1 MRRMLKMFS
10 KKVFIL
16 TILFFLIV
24 IFNALF
30 IVKQTEQALILQFGD
45 PIRIIKEPGLKI
57 KIPLIQ
63 NAIFYDTR
71 VLDFDAEV
79 EEVILS
85 DQKRLL
91 VDAFIRYRIVD
102 PLKFYQSVGNERN
115 FKARIGG
122 ILSGSLRRVLG
133 SDPLEVVLSVNRSEL
148 MKKIQ
153 GEIGNDATDFG
164 VEMVDVRIKRA
175 DLPKANSEAIF
186 GRMRA
191 EREKEARQF
200 RAEGSEESQ
209 IIKSKAE
216 KERTIIIAEANKKSQ
231 TIKGEGDGEAVKIYA
246 KAFNKDKEFFAFYR
260 SMEAYKKAF
269 NEGEDDPIL
278 ILSPDSDFFKYFNN
292 KSGK

>member
-1 MRRMLKMFS
+1 MP
-10 KKVFIL
+10 V
-16 TILFFLIV
+16 ILFLIIV
-24 IFNALF
+24 FFSALF
-30 IVKQTEQALILQFGD
+30 IVKQTEQALVLQFGD
-45 PIRIIKEPGLKI
+45 PIRVIKKPGLKI

-91 VDAFIRYRIVD
+91 VDAFIRYKIVD
-102 PLKFYQSVGNERN
+102 PLKFYQSVGDENG
-115 FKARIGG
+115 FKARVGG

-133 SDPLEVVLSVNRSEL
+133 SDPLEVVLSVDRSEL
-148 MKKIQ
+148 MEKIQ
-153 GEIGNDATDFG
+153 EGIDNEAVNFG
-164 VEMVDVRIKRA
+164 VKMVDVRIKRA

-186 GRMRA
+186 ARMRA

-216 KERTIIIAEANKKSQ
+216 KERTVIIAEANKKSQ
-231 TIKGEGDGEAVKIYA
+231 TIRGEGDGSAIKIYA
-246 KAFNKDKEFFAFYR
+246 KAFNKDKEFFKFYR
-260 SMEAYKKAF
+260 SMEAYKKVF
-269 NEGEDDPIL
+269 KEGDDDPTL
-278 ILSPDSDFFKYFNN
+278 ILSPESDFFKYFGN

>member
-1 MRRMLKMFS
+1 MLKMFS
-10 KKVFIL
+10 KKIFIPV
-16 TILFFLIV
+16 ILFLIFV
-24 IFNALF
+24 FFSALF
-30 IVKQTEQALILQFGD
+30 IVKQTEQALVLQFGD
-45 PIRIIKEPGLKI
+45 PIRVIKKPGLKI

-91 VDAFIRYRIVD
+91 VDAFLRYKITD
-102 PLKFYQSVGNERN
+102 PLKFYQSVGNEN
-115 FKARIGG
+115 GFKARVGG

-133 SDPLEVVLSVNRSEL
+133 SDPLEVVLSVDRSEL
-148 MKKIQ
+148 MEKIQ
-153 GEIGNDATDFG
+153 EGIDNEAVNFG
-164 VEMVDVRIKRA
+164 VKMVDVRIKRA

-186 GRMRA
+186 ARMRA

-216 KERTIIIAEANKKSQ
+216 KERTVIIAEANKKSQ
-231 TIKGEGDGEAVKIYA
+231 TSRGEGDGSAIKIYA
-246 KAFNKDKEFFAFYR
+246 KAFNKDKEFFKFYR
-260 SMEAYKKAF
+260 SMEAYKKVF
-269 NEGEDDPIL
+269 KEGDDDPTL
-278 ILSPDSDFFKYFNN
+278 ILSPESDFFKYFGN

>member
-1 MRRMLKMFS
+1 MNNKKIFLPIIFIFIIFFS
-10 KKVFIL
+10 S
-16 TILFFLIV
+16 
-24 IFNALF
+24 LF
-30 IVKQTEQALILQFGD
+30 IVKQTEQALVLQFGD
-45 PIRIIKEPGLKI
+45 PIRVIKKPGLKV

-91 VDAFIRYRIVD
+91 VDAFIRYQIVD
-102 PLKFYQSVGNERN
+102 PLKFYQTVSNEAG
-115 FKARIGG
+115 FKARVGG

-133 SDPLEVVLSVNRSEL
+133 SDPLEVVLSQDRFEL
-148 MKKIQ
+148 MEKIQ
-153 GEIGNDATDFG
+153 EGIDVETINFG
-164 VEMVDVRIKRA
+164 VKMVDVRIKRA

-186 GRMRA
+186 ARMRA

-209 IIKSKAE
+209 RIKSKAE
-216 KERTIIIAEANKKSQ
+216 KEKAVILANANKESQ
-231 TIKGEGDGEAVKIYA
+231 TIRGEGDGESVRIYA
-246 KAFNKDKEFFAFYR
+246 ETFKKDEDFFSFYR

-269 NEGEDDPIL
+269 KDGDDEPTL
-278 ILSPDSDFFKYFNN
+278 ILSPDSDFFKYFDS

>member
-1 MRRMLKMFS
+1 MFN
-10 KKVFIL
+10 KKIFLPIIL
-16 TILFFLIV
+16 IFLLIFFS
-24 IFNALF
+24 ALF
-30 IVKQTEQALILQFGD
+30 IVRQTEQALVLQFGD
-45 PIRIIKEPGLKI
+45 PIRVIKEPGLKI

-91 VDAFIRYRIVD
+91 VDAFIRYQIVD
-102 PLKFYQSVGNERN
+102 PLKFYQTVSNEAG
-115 FKARIGG
+115 FKARVGG

-133 SDPLEVVLSVNRSEL
+133 SDPLEVVLSQDRFEL
-148 MKKIQ
+148 MEKIQ
-153 GEIGNDATDFG
+153 EGIDVETINFG
-164 VEMVDVRIKRA
+164 VKMVDVRIKRA

-186 GRMRA
+186 ARMRA

-209 IIKSKAE
+209 RIKSKAE
-216 KERTIIIAEANKKSQ
+216 KEKAVILANANKESQ
-231 TIKGEGDGEAVKIYA
+231 TIRGEGDGESVRIYA
-246 KAFNKDKEFFAFYR
+246 ETFKKDEDFFSFFR

-269 NEGEDDPIL
+269 KDGDDEPTL
-278 ILSPDSDFFKYFNN
+278 ILSPDSDFFKYFDS

>member
-1 MRRMLKMFS
+1 MFS
-10 KKVFIL
+10 KKIFVPIIL
-16 TILFFLIV
+16 VLLFTIFS
-24 IFNALF
+24 ALF
-30 IVKQTEQALILQFGD
+30 IVKQTEQALVLQFGD
-45 PIRIIKEPGLKI
+45 PIRVIKEPGLKI

-91 VDAFIRYRIVD
+91 MDAFIRYQIVD
-102 PLKFYQSVGNERN
+102 PLKFYQSVSNEN
-115 FKARIGG
+115 GFKARVGG

-133 SDPLEVVLSVNRSEL
+133 SNPLEVVLSVNRSEL
-148 MKKIQ
+148 MEKIQ
-153 GEIGNDATDFG
+153 GELDNESSNFG
-164 VEMVDVRIKRA
+164 VKMIDVRIKRA

-186 GRMRA
+186 ARMRA

-216 KERTIIIAEANKKSQ
+216 KERTVIIADANKKSQ
-231 TIKGEGDGEAVKIYA
+231 TIKGEGDGKAIKIYA
-246 KAFNKDKEFFAFYR
+246 EAFNKDKEFFKFYR
-260 SMEAYKKAF
+260 SMEAYKKVF
-269 NEGEDDPIL
+269 KEGEDEPTL
-278 ILSPDSDFFKYFNN
+278 ILSPDSDFFKYFGNQ
-292 KSGK
+292 SGK

>member
-1 MRRMLKMFS
+1 MLS
-10 KKVFIL
+10 KKTL
-16 TILFFLIV
+16 TPIIVVLLLI
-24 IFNALF
+24 IFSALF
-30 IVKQTEQALILQFGD
+30 VVKQTEQALVLQFGD
-45 PIRIIKEPGLKI
+45 PIRVIKKPGLKI

-63 NAIFYDTR
+63 NAVFYDTR

-102 PLKFYQSVGNERN
+102 PLKFYQSVGNESG
-115 FKARIGG
+115 FKARVGG

-133 SDPLEVVLSVNRSEL
+133 SDPLEVVLSQDRFQL
-148 MKKIQ
+148 MDKIQ
-153 GEIGNDATDFG
+153 EGIDNEAVNFG
-164 VEMVDVRIKRA
+164 VKMVDVRIKRA

-186 GRMRA
+186 ARMRA

-209 IIKSKAE
+209 RIKSKAE
-216 KERTIIIAEANKKSQ
+216 KEKAVILAEANKQSQ
-231 TIKGEGDGEAVKIYA
+231 TIRGEGDGESVRIYA
-246 KAFNKDKEFFAFYR
+246 ETFKKDEDFFAFYR

-269 NEGEDDPIL
+269 KEGEDEPTL
-278 ILSPDSDFFKYFNN
+278 ILSPDSDFFKYFDS

>member
-1 MRRMLKMFS
+1 MP
-10 KKVFIL
+10 V
-16 TILFFLIV
+16 ILFLIIV
-24 IFNALF
+24 FFSALF
-30 IVKQTEQALILQFGD
+30 IVKQTEQALVLQFGD
-45 PIRIIKEPGLKI
+45 PIRVIKKPGLKI

-91 VDAFIRYRIVD
+91 VDAFLRYKITD
-102 PLKFYQSVGNERN
+102 PLKFYQSVGNEN
-115 FKARIGG
+115 GFKARVGG

-133 SDPLEVVLSVNRSEL
+133 SDPLEVVLSVDRSEL
-148 MKKIQ
+148 MEKIQ
-153 GEIGNDATDFG
+153 EGIDNEAVNFG
-164 VEMVDVRIKRA
+164 VKMVDVRIKRA

-186 GRMRA
+186 ARMRA

-209 IIKSKAE
+209 RIKAKAE
-216 KERTIIIAEANKKSQ
+216 KEKTVIIAEANKEAQ
-231 TIKGEGDGEAVKIYA
+231 TVRGEGDGESVKIYA
-246 KAFNKDKEFFAFYR
+246 ETFSKDKEFFSFYR

-269 NEGEDDPIL
+269 KDGKDEPTL
-278 ILSPDSDFFKYFNN
+278 ILSPDSDFFKYFDS

>member
-1 MRRMLKMFS
+1 MFS
-10 KKVFIL
+10 KKIFVPIIL
-16 TILFFLIV
+16 VLLFTIFS
-24 IFNALF
+24 ALF
-30 IVKQTEQALILQFGD
+30 IVKQTEQALVLQFGD

-91 VDAFIRYRIVD
+91 VDAFIRYQIVD
-102 PLKFYQSVGNERN
+102 PLKFYQSVSNEN
-115 FKARIGG
+115 GFKARVGG
-122 ILSGSLRRVLG
+122 I
-133 SDPLEVVLSVNRSEL
+133 DPLEVVLSAKRSEL
-148 MKKIQ
+148 MEKIQ
-153 GEIGNDATDFG
+153 GELDKESVNFG
-164 VEMVDVRIKRA
+164 VKMIDVRIKRA

-186 GRMRA
+186 ARMRA

-216 KERTIIIAEANKKSQ
+216 KERTVIIAEANKKSQ
-231 TIKGEGDGEAVKIYA
+231 TIRGEGDGSAIKIYA
-246 KAFNKDKEFFAFYR
+246 KAFNKDKEFFKFYR
-260 SMEAYKKAF
+260 SMEAYKKVF
-269 NEGEDDPIL
+269 KEGDDDPTL
-278 ILSPDSDFFKYFNN
+278 ILSPESDFFKYFGN

>member
-1 MRRMLKMFS
+1 MFN
-10 KKVFIL
+10 KKIFLPIIL
-16 TILFFLIV
+16 IFLLIFFS
-24 IFNALF
+24 ALF
-30 IVKQTEQALILQFGD
+30 IVRQTEQALVLQFGD
-45 PIRIIKEPGLKI
+45 PIRVIKEPGLKI

-91 VDAFIRYRIVD
+91 VDAFIRYQIVD
-102 PLKFYQSVGNERN
+102 PLKFYQTVSNEAG
-115 FKARIGG
+115 FKARVGG

-133 SDPLEVVLSVNRSEL
+133 SDPLEVVLSQDRFEL
-148 MKKIQ
+148 MEKIQ
-153 GEIGNDATDFG
+153 EGIDVETINFG
-164 VEMVDVRIKRA
+164 VKMVDVRIKRA

-186 GRMRA
+186 ARMRA
-191 EREKEARQF
+191 DREKEARQF

-209 IIKSKAE
+209 RIKSKAE
-216 KERTIIIAEANKKSQ
+216 KEKAVILANANKESQ
-231 TIKGEGDGEAVKIYA
+231 TIRGEGDGESVRIYA
-246 KAFNKDKEFFAFYR
+246 ETFKKDEDFFSFYR

-269 NEGEDDPIL
+269 KDGDDEPTL
-278 ILSPDSDFFKYFNN
+278 ILSPDSDFFKYFDS

>member
-1 MRRMLKMFS
+1 MRKLIIMFN
-10 KKVFIL
+10 KKIFLPIIL
-16 TILFFLIV
+16 IFLLIFFS
-24 IFNALF
+24 ALF
-30 IVKQTEQALILQFGD
+30 IVRQTEQALVLQFGD
-45 PIRIIKEPGLKI
+45 PIRVIKEPGLKI

-91 VDAFIRYRIVD
+91 VDAFIRYQIVD
-102 PLKFYQSVGNERN
+102 PLKFYQTVSNEAG
-115 FKARIGG
+115 FKARVGG

-133 SDPLEVVLSVNRSEL
+133 SDPLEVVLSQDRFEL
-148 MKKIQ
+148 MEKIQ
-153 GEIGNDATDFG
+153 EGIDVETINFG
-164 VEMVDVRIKRA
+164 VKMVDVRIKRA

-186 GRMRA
+186 ARMRA

-209 IIKSKAE
+209 RIKSKAE
-216 KERTIIIAEANKKSQ
+216 KENAVILANANKESQ
-231 TIKGEGDGEAVKIYA
+231 TIRGEGDGESVRIYA
-246 KAFNKDKEFFAFYR
+246 ETFKKDEDFFSFYR

-269 NEGEDDPIL
+269 KDGDDEPTL
-278 ILSPDSDFFKYFNN
+278 ILSPDSDFFKYFDS

>member
-1 MRRMLKMFS
+1 MFS
-10 KKVFIL
+10 KKIFIPV
-16 TILFFLIV
+16 ILFLIFV
-24 IFNALF
+24 FFSALF
-30 IVKQTEQALILQFGD
+30 IVKQTEQALVLQFGD
-45 PIRIIKEPGLKI
+45 PIRVIKKPGLKI

-91 VDAFIRYRIVD
+91 VDAFLRYKITD
-102 PLKFYQSVGNERN
+102 PLKFYQSVGNEN
-115 FKARIGG
+115 GFKARVGG

-133 SDPLEVVLSVNRSEL
+133 SDPLEVVLSVDRSEL
-148 MKKIQ
+148 MEKIQ
-153 GEIGNDATDFG
+153 EGIDNEAVNFG
-164 VEMVDVRIKRA
+164 VKMVDVRIKRA

-186 GRMRA
+186 ARMRA

-200 RAEGSEESQ
+200 RAEGAEESQ
-209 IIKSKAE
+209 RITAKAE
-216 KERTIIIAEANKKSQ
+216 KERTVIIAEANKESQ
-231 TIKGEGDGEAVKIYA
+231 TIRGEGDGESVRIYA
-246 KAFNKDKEFFAFYR
+246 ETFSKDKDFFAFYR

-269 NEGEDDPIL
+269 NEGEDDSTL
-278 ILSPDSDFFKYFNN
+278 ILSPDSDFFKYFDN

>member
-1 MRRMLKMFS
+1 MFN
-10 KKVFIL
+10 KKIFLPIIL
-16 TILFFLIV
+16 IFLLFF
-24 IFNALF
+24 FSALF
-30 IVKQTEQALILQFGD
+30 IVRQTEQALVLQFGD
-45 PIRIIKEPGLKI
+45 PIRVIKEPGLKI

-91 VDAFIRYRIVD
+91 VDAFIRYQIVD
-102 PLKFYQSVGNERN
+102 PLKFYQTVSNEAG
-115 FKARIGG
+115 FKARVGG

-133 SDPLEVVLSVNRSEL
+133 SDPLEVVLSQDRFEL
-148 MKKIQ
+148 MEKIQ
-153 GEIGNDATDFG
+153 EGIDVETINFG
-164 VEMVDVRIKRA
+164 VKMVDVRIKRA

-186 GRMRA
+186 ARMRA

-209 IIKSKAE
+209 RIKSKAE
-216 KERTIIIAEANKKSQ
+216 KEKAVILANANKESQ
-231 TIKGEGDGEAVKIYA
+231 TIRGEGDGESVRIYA
-246 KAFNKDKEFFAFYR
+246 ETFKKDEDFFSFYR

-269 NEGEDDPIL
+269 KDGDDEPTL
-278 ILSPDSDFFKYFNN
+278 ILSPDSDFFKYFDS

>member
-1 MRRMLKMFS
+1 MFN
-10 KKVFIL
+10 KKIFLPIIL
-16 TILFFLIV
+16 IFLLIFFS
-24 IFNALF
+24 ALF
-30 IVKQTEQALILQFGD
+30 IVRQTEQALVLQFGD
-45 PIRIIKEPGLKI
+45 PIRVIKEPGLKI

-91 VDAFIRYRIVD
+91 VDAFIRYQIVD
-102 PLKFYQSVGNERN
+102 PLKFYQTVSNEAG
-115 FKARIGG
+115 FKARVGG
-122 ILSGSLRRVLG
+122 ILSGSLRRFLG
-133 SDPLEVVLSVNRSEL
+133 SDPLEVVLSQDRFEL
-148 MKKIQ
+148 MEKIQ
-153 GEIGNDATDFG
+153 EGIDVETINFG
-164 VEMVDVRIKRA
+164 VKMVDVRIKRA

-186 GRMRA
+186 ARMRA

-209 IIKSKAE
+209 RIKSKAE
-216 KERTIIIAEANKKSQ
+216 KEKAVILANANKESQ
-231 TIKGEGDGEAVKIYA
+231 TIRGEGDGESVRIYA
-246 KAFNKDKEFFAFYR
+246 ETFKKDEDFFSFYR

-269 NEGEDDPIL
+269 KDGDDEPTL
-278 ILSPDSDFFKYFNN
+278 ILSPDSDFFKYFDS

>member
-1 MRRMLKMFS
+1 MFN
-10 KKVFIL
+10 KKIFLPIIL
-16 TILFFLIV
+16 IFLLIFFS
-24 IFNALF
+24 ALF
-30 IVKQTEQALILQFGD
+30 IVRQTEQALVLQFGD
-45 PIRIIKEPGLKI
+45 PIRVIKEPGLKI

-91 VDAFIRYRIVD
+91 VDAFIRYQIVD
-102 PLKFYQSVGNERN
+102 PLKFYQTVSNEAG
-115 FKARIGG
+115 FKARVGG

-133 SDPLEVVLSVNRSEL
+133 SDPLEVVLSQDRFEL
-148 MKKIQ
+148 MEKIQ
-153 GEIGNDATDFG
+153 EGIDVETINFG
-164 VEMVDVRIKRA
+164 VKMVDVRIKRA

-186 GRMRA
+186 ARMRA

-209 IIKSKAE
+209 RIKSKAE
-216 KERTIIIAEANKKSQ
+216 KEKAVILANANKESQ
-231 TIKGEGDGEAVKIYA
+231 TIRGEGDGESVRIYA
-246 KAFNKDKEFFAFYR
+246 ETFKKDEDFFSFYR

-269 NEGEDDPIL
+269 KDGEDDPTL
-278 ILSPDSDFFKYFNN
+278 ILSPDSDFFKYFDS

>member
-1 MRRMLKMFS
+1 MFS
-10 KKVFIL
+10 KKIFIP
-16 TILFFLIV
+16 TILILLFV
-24 IFNALF
+24 IFSALF
-30 IVKQTEQALILQFGD
+30 IVKQTEQALVLQFGD
-45 PIRIIKEPGLKI
+45 PIRVIKESGLKV

-63 NAIFYDTR
+63 NAVFYDTR

-91 VDAFIRYRIVD
+91 VDAFIRYQIVD
-102 PLKFYQSVGNERN
+102 PLKFYQSVSNEN
-115 FKARIGG
+115 GFKARVGG

-133 SDPLEVVLSVNRSEL
+133 SNPLEVVLSVNRSEL
-148 MKKIQ
+148 MEKIQ
-153 GEIGNDATDFG
+153 GELDKESANFG
-164 VEMVDVRIKRA
+164 VKMIDVRIKRA

-186 GRMRA
+186 ARMRA

-216 KERTIIIAEANKKSQ
+216 KERTVIIAEANKKSQ
-231 TIKGEGDGEAVKIYA
+231 TIRGEGDGSAIKIYA
-246 KAFNKDKEFFAFYR
+246 KAFNKDKEFFKFYR
-260 SMEAYKKAF
+260 SMEAYKKVF
-269 NEGEDDPIL
+269 KEGDDDPTL
-278 ILSPDSDFFKYFNN
+278 ILSPESDFFKYFGN

>member
-1 MRRMLKMFS
+1 MFS

-16 TILFFLIV
+16 TILFLLLV

-30 IVKQTEQALILQFGD
+30 IVKQTEQALVLQFGD
-45 PIRIIKEPGLKI
+45 PIRVIKEPGLKI

-91 VDAFIRYRIVD
+91 VDAFIRYQIVD
-102 PLKFYQSVGNERN
+102 PLKFYQSVSNEN
-115 FKARIGG
+115 GFKARVGG

-133 SDPLEVVLSVNRSEL
+133 SNPLEVVLSVNRSEL
-148 MKKIQ
+148 MEKIQ
-153 GEIGNDATDFG
+153 GELDNESSNFG
-164 VEMVDVRIKRA
+164 VKMIDVRIKRA

-186 GRMRA
+186 ARMRA

-216 KERTIIIAEANKKSQ
+216 KERTVIIAEANKKSQ
-231 TIKGEGDGEAVKIYA
+231 TIRGEGDGSAIKIYA
-246 KAFNKDKEFFAFYR
+246 KAFNKDKEFFKFYR
-260 SMEAYKKAF
+260 SMEAYKKVF
-269 NEGEDDPIL
+269 KEGDDDPTL
-278 ILSPDSDFFKYFNN
+278 ILSPESDFFKYFGN

>member
-1 MRRMLKMFS
+1 MFS
-10 KKVFIL
+10 KKIFIP
-16 TILFFLIV
+16 TILILLFV
-24 IFNALF
+24 IFSDLF
-30 IVKQTEQALILQFGD
+30 IVKQTEQALVLQFGD
-45 PIRIIKEPGLKI
+45 PIRVIKKPGLNI

-63 NAIFYDTR
+63 NAVFYDTR
-71 VLDFDAEV
+71 ILDFDAEV

-91 VDAFIRYRIVD
+91 VDAFIRYQIVD
-102 PLKFYQSVGNERN
+102 PLKFYQSVGNEN
-115 FKARIGG
+115 GFKGRVGG

-148 MKKIQ
+148 MEKIQ
-153 GEIGNDATDFG
+153 GELDKESANFG
-164 VEMVDVRIKRA
+164 VKMIDVRIKRA

-269 NEGEDDPIL
+269 KDGEDDPIL
-278 ILSPDSDFFKYFNN
+278 ILSPDSDFFKYFDN

>member
-1 MRRMLKMFS
+1 MRRILKMFS
-10 KKVFIL
+10 KKIFIPAAL
-16 TILFFLIV
+16 FLI
-24 IFNALF
+24 FAFFSALF
-30 IVKQTEQALILQFGD
+30 IVKQTEQALVLQFGD
-45 PIRIIKEPGLKI
+45 PIRIIKKPGLQI

-71 VLDFDAEV
+71 VLDYDAEV

-91 VDAFIRYRIVD
+91 VDAFIRYQIED
-102 PLKFYQSVGNERN
+102 PLKFYQSVGNEN
-115 FKARIGG
+115 GFKARIGG

-133 SDPLEVVLSVNRSEL
+133 SDPLEVVLSQDRAEL
-148 MKKIQ
+148 MEKIQ
-153 GEIGNDATDFG
+153 EGIDNEAVNFG
-164 VEMVDVRIKRA
+164 VKMIDVRIKRA

-186 GRMRA
+186 ARMRA

-209 IIKSKAE
+209 RIKAKAE
-216 KERTIIIAEANKKSQ
+216 KEKTVIIAEANKEAQ
-231 TIKGEGDGEAVKIYA
+231 TVRGEGDGESVKIYA
-246 KAFNKDKEFFAFYR
+246 ETFSKDKEFFSFYR

-269 NEGEDDPIL
+269 KEGKDDPTL
-278 ILSPDSDFFKYFNN
+278 ILSPDSDFFKYFDS